1 MSATDVA
8 VSADEIKSPPETG
21 STATDE
27 KLERPEP
34 VDRVKKD
41 SADTEK
47 KGDDEWNKRP
57 VGLID
62 LMR

>member
-1 MSATDVA
+1 MSPTDVA
-8 VSADEIKSPPETG
+8 VPHTADEVESP
-21 STATDE
+21 ATDE
-27 KLERPEP
+27 RPDRTEP

-47 KGDDEWNKRP
+47 KTGDGRNKRP

>member
-1 MSATDVA
+1 MSTVEVA
-8 VSADEIKSPPETG
+8 VYPPDEATESPPAEDRAPKPG
-21 STATDE
+21 A
-27 KLERPEP
+27 

-47 KGDDEWNKRP
+47 KDEKREQHR

-62 LMR
+62 ILK